1 MSFLIS
7 NGLSECGCKKLFY
20 LPRRKK
26 GVIAIEKKLY
36 FTADDVAG
44 LLRISKSRAYKIIRQ
59 YNAELESKGY
69 LTLAGKV
76 ARKYFA
82 KKWYGYENETSKEE

>member
-1 MSFLIS
+1 MNAVVKVIL
-7 NGLSECGCKKLFY
+7 LTEK
-20 LPRRKK
+20 KK

-44 LLRISKSRAYKIIRQ
+44 LLGISKSKAYKIIRQ

-69 LTLAGKV
+69 LTLSRKV

-82 KKWYGYENETSKEE
+82 EKWYGYENETSKEE